1 MNEVNPPQF
10 LPPEGRDAATGAVS
24 LPFEARG
31 MTAYSSCLRGCCW
44 SSRDLYPF
52 GPERLEETSVRRTAQ
67 VPESLR
73 ALGIDQHEYGAML
86 EDAKS
91 GLANAA
97 PPIGLCCAGA
107 CIFTFVLAPFSICYL
122 LHLSSPSLSDKLI
135 ERGANRV
142 EKAISARASRWR
154 AVYGVETKLVRDV
167 RAYLLRVWRSG
178 ALFGTTPEEA
188 FYVKCDSET
197 NPRYL
202 IDAGQ
207 VNVQVGICPVKPAEF
222 VIFSIGQW
230 DGGGL
235 IEEV

>member
-52 GPERLEETSVRRTAQ
+52 GPERLEETSVRMTAQ

-122 LHLSSPSLSDKLI
+122 LHLSSPGLSDKLI

-142 EKAISARASRWR
+142 EAGDDAVPVGGGGNRARGVGRRAALTAPGSAR
-154 AVYGVETKLVRDV
+154 TCIIDV
-167 RAYLLRVWRSG
+167 TQ
-178 ALFGTTPEEA
+178 LFITT
-188 FYVKCDSET
+188 
-197 NPRYL
+197 
-202 IDAGQ
+202 
-207 VNVQVGICPVKPAEF
+207 
-222 VIFSIGQW
+222 
-230 DGGGL
+230 
-235 IEEV
+235 